1 VAEQLLCRHSGF
13 LEPFR
18 PRPIDQPI
26 GATTPP
32 PSVQRHVRSQGLE
45 APGVSGLG
53 ASSLPIRLLGTFAYV
68 WPRRGRAS
76 ANSPAPP
83 LKSIKMGVSV
93 DDRAFYERRLREELA
108 RSTTDATPTVIRL
121 D

>member
-32 PSVQRHVRSQGLE
+32 LPSSATSDHKAL
-45 APGVSGLG
+45 
-53 ASSLPIRLLGTFAYV
+53 
-68 WPRRGRAS
+68 RR
-76 ANSPAPP
+76 PA
-83 LKSIKMGVSV
+83 
-93 DDRAFYERRLREELA
+93 
-108 RSTTDATPTVIRL
+108 
-121 D
+121 